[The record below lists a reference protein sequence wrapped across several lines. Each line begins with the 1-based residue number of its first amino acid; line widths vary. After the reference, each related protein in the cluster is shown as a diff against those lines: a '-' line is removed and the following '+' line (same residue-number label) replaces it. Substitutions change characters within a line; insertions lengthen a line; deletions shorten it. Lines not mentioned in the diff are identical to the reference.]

1 MCSGVLKFLMMVLVI
16 TRLNDKGI
24 LEMTTTKFINVN
36 NYLKYQGVNITCIK
50 VVDKD
55 LVNMKLEICVV
66 SCIHRYDISFDIQ
79 AEELFFAVEYED
91 EQKMIIGQE
100 IFLKNVPALVYI
112 TQKTIKLYLDGRFN

>member
-1 MCSGVLKFLMMVLVI
+1 
-16 TRLNDKGI
+16 
-24 LEMTTTKFINVN
+24 MTTTKFINVN